1 MNILSN
7 KESGCLFKIVPD
19 FFSRW
24 SGIGFLLPTQIET
37 SVQWDWIG
45 RILIVGRS
53 KMIHKSNKNF
63 G

>member
-24 SGIGFLLPTQIET
+24 SGIRFLLPTQIKT

-45 RILIVGRS
+45 RILIVGRGND
-53 KMIHKSNKNF
+53 I
-63 G
+63 

>member
-7 KESGCLFKIVPD
+7 KESGCFFKIVPD

-24 SGIGFLLPTQIET
+24 SGIRFLLPAQIKT

-45 RILIVGRS
+45 RILGEGKRQNDI
-53 KMIHKSNKNF
+53 
-63 G
+63 